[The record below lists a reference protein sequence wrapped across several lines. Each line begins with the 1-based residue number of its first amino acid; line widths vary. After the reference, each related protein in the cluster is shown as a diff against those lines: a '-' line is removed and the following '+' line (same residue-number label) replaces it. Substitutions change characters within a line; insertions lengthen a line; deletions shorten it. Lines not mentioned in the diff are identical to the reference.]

1 MTTKSICVGLIA
13 GAAMASLGS
22 CLPAEAR
29 SKFTVIDVPRAS
41 LTVAVSIS
49 DGTITGYSDGSGFVR
64 TPDGTFTEF
73 SAPNAVFGT
82 FPVSINNA
90 AVTGYYVDSSGVN
103 HGFVRATDGTIT
115 EFDASGSGGTSPA
128 SINKRGLITGSYV
141 DGNNSH
147 GFVRGADG
155 TITTFDPP
163 GSSQTGPSSINSN
176 GVITGSADES
186 GVVPG
191 FVRAADGTITT
202 FDVPNST
209 YTLANSINADGT
221 ITGSYSDGS
230 ALLGFVRAADG
241 TFTTFNA
248 ESSGNNDVFS
258 IDSRGQIA
266 GYYMLNNDGVPHGF
280 IRRTGGKI
288 LSFDPPRSV
297 YTVPLSIDS
306 GSDSGAIVGYYI
318 DSSGSYHGFMRS
330 P

>member
-1 MTTKSICVGLIA
+1 MTTKSICVGLFA
-13 GAAMASLGS
+13 GVAMASLGS

-29 SKFTVIDVPRAS
+29 SRFTVIDVPGAS
-41 LTVAVSIS
+41 FTVAESIS

-82 FPVSINNA
+82 FPVSVNNG

-128 SINKRGLITGSYV
+128 SINKRGLITGTYV

-147 GFVRGADG
+147 GFVR
-155 TITTFDPP
+155 
-163 GSSQTGPSSINSN
+163 
-176 GVITGSADES
+176 
-186 GVVPG
+186 
-191 FVRAADGTITT
+191 AADGTITM
-202 FDVPNST
+202 FDAPKST
-209 YTLANSINADGT
+209 YTLATGINADGT

-230 ALLGFVRAADG
+230 ALLGFVRATDG

-248 ESSGNNDVFS
+248 GSSGNNDVFS
-258 IDSRGQIA
+258 IDSKGQVA

-280 IRRTGGKI
+280 MRRTGGKI
-288 LSFDPPRSV
+288 ISFDPPRSV

-306 GSDSGAIVGYYI
+306 SSYSGAIVGYYK
-318 DSSGSYHGFMRS
+318 DSSGNYHGFLRS